1 MENITEPDTM
11 KPPTSTAQV
20 QAIASLVQNPT
31 VLILMLMLL
40 GGQGADL
47 FQSSNSSAEIREL
60 RDDVQQA
67 VGQLTDHSERIGR
80 LEVRFNDAGRQ
91 AEETRELVRDVQD
104 RVSQLVRSAD

>member
-1 MENITEPDTM
+1 M
-11 KPPTSTAQV
+11 
-20 QAIASLVQNPT
+20 
-31 VLILMLMLL
+31 
-40 GGQGADL
+40 
-47 FQSSNSSAEIREL
+47 
-60 RDDVQQA
+60 QQA